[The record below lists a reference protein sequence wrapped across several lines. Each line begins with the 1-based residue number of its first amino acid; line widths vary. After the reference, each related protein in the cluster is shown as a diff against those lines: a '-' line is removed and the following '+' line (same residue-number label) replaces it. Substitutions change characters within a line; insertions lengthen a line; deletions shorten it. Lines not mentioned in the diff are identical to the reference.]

1 MLGPTLWSGTPY
13 GNRTALSD
21 FAGTLE
27 LWFRGLADE
36 IFDLTGDTITVLP
49 IGARFGTPE
58 SLEAVQAMC
67 VRAAIALAIDNPPNL
82 TDFDLGV
89 ESEFGSY
96 MFSLSNV
103 GETLRVAA
111 GLP

>member
-36 IFDLTGDTITVLP
+36 IFDLTGETITVLP
-49 IGARFGTPE
+49 IGTRFGPPE
-58 SLEAVQAMC
+58 SLEAVQSMS
-67 VRAAIALAIDNPPNL
+67 VSAAISTGSTPCRSGWKGWTPIRGCWPP
-82 TDFDLGV
+82 
-89 ESEFGSY
+89 
-96 MFSLSNV
+96 
-103 GETLRVAA
+103 
-111 GLP
+111 